1 MLESL
6 TKAFSSHV
14 LSFSSV
20 FFRSWATMGF
30 SSSIFEGLIVGFCDV
45 FDDTASSSSRNKI
58 YTMNI
63 TQSRRFYNSYYG
75 FDRNKF

>member
-1 MLESL
+1 
-6 TKAFSSHV
+6 
-14 LSFSSV
+14 
-20 FFRSWATMGF
+20 MGV

-63 TQSRRFYNSYYG
+63 TQSRRFYNSFG

>member
-1 MLESL
+1 
-6 TKAFSSHV
+6 
-14 LSFSSV
+14 
-20 FFRSWATMGF
+20 MGF

-63 TQSRRFYNSYYG
+63 TQSRRFYNILDSIEISFNMSNYLQMMLNLLS
-75 FDRNKF
+75 FVCSLAVLAA